1 MRLEVSTSRRQ
12 DVISTFTAHSDDGDG
27 RLSAVDLS
35 ILQRT
40 TDRSCDVVVLCQR
53 SKRGGSREGCP
64 CRVRARA
71 SGSSCFT
78 IGRRLPAE
86 TMVRHESWSECM

>member
-12 DVISTFTAHSDDGDG
+12 DEISTFTAHSDDGDG

-53 SKRGGSREGCP
+53 SKRGGFTRGMSLPHAGACQWQLLLHDWSQ
-64 CRVRARA
+64 VA
-71 SGSSCFT
+71 SGNN
-78 IGRRLPAE
+78 GQA
-86 TMVRHESWSECM
+86 